1 MYDQE
6 SPFKEKYN
14 LQFNQLRCATCVGTR
29 RCPPGFSIVVS
40 RGVFASLLQ
49 HLEIEQRGT
58 YRFCMDTCVCEMSTV
73 YLHRICKIYENG
85 YIYIYKLQY
94 IGIQYIGGAFRARG
108 GFSQPATAAE
118 SASQPDSDCGGISQ
132 PATVLRRNQP
142 ASQDAAA
149 ESASQPL
156 RQNQPATA
164 AESASQPP
172 RRNQPASH
180 RGGISQPATASQPD
194 SDCGGISQPASVLRR
209 NQSASLR
216 GGIGQPATAA
226 ESASQP
232 LRQNQPATAAESAS
246 QPATAAEFASQPL
259 RRNQPA
265 SQRPRR
271 NQPVSHHAAAATN
284 TS

>member
-58 YRFCMDTCVCEMSTV
+58 YRFCMDTCVCEMYTV

-108 GFSQPATAAE
+108 G
-118 SASQPDSDCGGISQ
+118 ISQ
-132 PATVLRRNQP
+132 PAKTLRRNQP
-142 ASQDAAA
+142 VSHCG
-149 ESASQPL
+149 
-156 RQNQPATA
+156 RI
-164 AESASQPP
+164 SQPP

-194 SDCGGISQPASVLRR
+194 SDCGGISQPASVLWR